1 VAVLS
6 LISGLG
12 RKHSAVLSQLVG
24 IYLLAYFGT
33 LVIYQGYF
41 PDVHG
46 LRYLSLAGHILSI
59 LVSAL
64 CCQIVSTS
72 QRATFARHALLIGIV
87 FSLLLSSAYQ
97 YWEMVRGLRW
107 AKEMRIIPIYSDSEV
122 SRWWAFLDWVSNLPE
137 GTVIAA
143 KDHGRLAYF
152 TDVRVVDLAGIIEP
166 ALMVYLAEGS
176 VGSYL
181 EGKGVQYVL
190 LPDEGGRRIHKTIR
204 ETFDLERVPGAP
216 HQEGSGYSLY
226 HILL

>member
-1 VAVLS
+1 
-6 LISGLG
+6 
-12 RKHSAVLSQLVG
+12 
-24 IYLLAYFGT
+24 LAYCGT

-46 LRYLSLAGHILSI
+46 LRYLSLAGHMLSI
-59 LVSAL
+59 LVLAL

-97 YWEMVRGLRW
+97 YREMVRGLCW

-122 SRWWAFLDWVSNLPE
+122 RRWWSFLDWVSKNLPE
-137 GTVIAA
+137 RTVIAA

-152 TDVRVVDLAGIIEP
+152 TNIRIVDLAGIIEP
-166 ALMVYLAEGS
+166 SLMIYLTEGS
-176 VGSYL
+176 VSSYR

-190 LPDEGGRRIHKTIR
+190 LPDEGG
-204 ETFDLERVPGAP
+204 EAN
-216 HQEGSGYSLY
+216 S
-226 HILL
+226 